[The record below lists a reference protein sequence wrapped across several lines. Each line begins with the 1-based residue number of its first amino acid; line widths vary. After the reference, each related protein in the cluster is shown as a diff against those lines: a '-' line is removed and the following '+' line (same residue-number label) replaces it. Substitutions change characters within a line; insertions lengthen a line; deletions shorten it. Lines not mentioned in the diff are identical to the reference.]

1 MMASVIAYM
10 LLVTDTGKEYDV
22 IKDVREMKGI
32 SESRTVYGEYDVFI
46 RIEVND
52 LIIMDEIVT
61 QVRQIPGVIKTTT
74 LVGSP

>member
-1 MMASVIAYM
+1 M
-10 LLVTDTGKEYDV
+10 KE
-22 IKDVREMKGI
+22 I
-32 SESRTVYGEYDVFI
+32 SECRSVYGEYDKFI

-52 LIIMDEIVT
+52 LALMDEIVT